1 MITERDLIHPN
12 ERKYFLLALIA
23 SLLTYLFLIISIT
36 GIIFLV
42 FFLGITLFAH
52 GLMLA
57 YIRTNG
63 VKLSSTQFP
72 AIYNKTLILA
82 EQMGMTSFPDIYVL
96 QSGGALNAFA
106 TKFFGRNMVVLYSEV
121 FELIKQGAED
131 ELAFIIAH
139 ELAHIKRR
147 HLTKQMLILPALW
160 IPLLGEAYSRSCE
173 YTCDRIG
180 AFYTGNLQASKNSLV
195 ILAVG
200 RGLYKDVQQQE
211 FIEQIATENG
221 FFIWLSQKTSTH
233 PPLPKRIN
241 ELGSLENGDFLTQ
254 KGSKSWM
261 IAALFLLLFSIGLGY
276 SIKTT
281 LASIDF
287 SKLSL
292 TNGQF
297 LTAPSSDD
305 STPLIKAV
313 TEKNNDQVR
322 SLIAQG
328 EHVDQ
333 TDSYGWTALFWAIE
347 DQNLEAV
354 QELINAR
361 ADVNHLDYDM
371 ISPLMLAASHD
382 NTEILELLISHGA
395 ALNEQDI
402 DEYTP
407 LIYAV
412 INDQSKAVELL
423 LASGA
428 DPQMKSY
435 EDLTPLMYAIK
446 IGNPDVIKLL
456 R

>member
-1 MITERDLIHPN
+1 MVTERDLIHPN
-12 ERKYFLLALIA
+12 EHKYFVLVLIS
-23 SLLTYLFLIISIT
+23 SLLTYSFLIISIT
-36 GIIFLV
+36 GILFLL

-63 VKLSSTQFP
+63 VKLSPTQFP
-72 AIYNKTLILA
+72 AIYNKTLLLA
-82 EQMGMTSFPDIYVL
+82 EQMGMKSIPDIYVL
-96 QSGGALNAFA
+96 QSDGALNAFA

-121 FELIKQGAED
+121 FELINQGADD

-241 ELGSLENGDFLTQ
+241 ELGSLENGDFSTQ
-254 KGSKSWM
+254 RGSKSWM

-281 LASIDF
+281 LAGIDF

-297 LTAPSSDD
+297 LMAPSSD
-305 STPLIKAV
+305 STPLITAV
-313 TEKNNDQVR
+313 TERNNAQVR

-328 EHVDQ
+328 EDVDQ
-333 TDSYGWTALFWAIE
+333 VDSYGWTALFWAIE
-347 DQNLEAV
+347 DQNLEVV
-354 QELINAR
+354 QELINAG
-361 ADVNHLDYDM
+361 ANVNHLDYDM

-382 NTEILELLISHGA
+382 NTEILELLISNGA

-412 INDQSKAVELL
+412 INDHAKAVELL
-423 LASGA
+423 LTSGA

-435 EDLTPLMYAIK
+435 EGLSPLMYAIK
-446 IGNPDVIKLL
+446 LGNPDVIELL